1 MKIRF
6 NTLILAA
13 FFAGLTAVG
22 AFIRIPL
29 LFVPITL
36 QVLMVLL
43 SGLLLSPRAA
53 LLSQSAYVL
62 LGLSG
67 VPVFAG
73 GGGISYAL
81 SPTFG
86 YLVGQIPAAWAI
98 ASIVKKNGISLMNLL
113 IASIAG
119 IAIIYSAG
127 AFLLYLN
134 LNFLAKNS
142 TPIGRILQIG
152 IYPFIFPDL
161 LKAGVASLLTVKIRR
176 RLKNSL

>member
-1 MKIRF
+1 
-6 NTLILAA
+6 
-13 FFAGLTAVG
+13 
-22 AFIRIPL
+22 
-29 LFVPITL
+29 
-36 QVLMVLL
+36 
-43 SGLLLSPRAA
+43 
-53 LLSQSAYVL
+53 
-62 LGLSG
+62 
-67 VPVFAG
+67 
-73 GGGISYAL
+73 
-81 SPTFG
+81 
-86 YLVGQIPAAWAI
+86 
-98 ASIVKKNGISLMNLL
+98 MNLL